1 MFWLVMLIVMV
12 LVIGVSVV
20 VGLSLRR
27 RGDARK
33 LSQHDKVT
41 MAKASGAFKHRK
53 SNQ

>member
-1 MFWLVMLIVMV
+1 MFWFVILLVML
-12 LVIGVSVV
+12 LVVGASVA